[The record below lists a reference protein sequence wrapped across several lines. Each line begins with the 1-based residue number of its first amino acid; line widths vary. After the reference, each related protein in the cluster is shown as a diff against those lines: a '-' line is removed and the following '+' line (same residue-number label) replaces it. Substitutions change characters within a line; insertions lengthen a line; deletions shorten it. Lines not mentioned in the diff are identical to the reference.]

1 MMPLDM
7 VSMKDKGITLIE
19 LVVVVSI
26 ITVLSVALGF
36 EFVGWISKYK
46 IETQIR
52 ELHLDLMNVRVRAM
66 MRKRA
71 HFLSL
76 APTQY
81 IVQED
86 IYPWPDGDARLT
98 ESDSSR
104 PAGYNDPIPLMKKN
118 LNLNLPIT
126 WNNMRVAK
134 IKFNTR
140 GLSNTNRTICVNTD
154 KDADYDCISISA
166 ARIRLGKLK
175 KKIPDGGICDA
186 ANCVK
191 R

>member
-1 MMPLDM
+1 
-7 VSMKDKGITLIE
+7 MKDKGITLIE

-26 ITVLSVALGF
+26 ISVLLVALSF
-36 EFVGWISKYK
+36 EFAGWISRYK

-52 ELHLDLMNVRVRAM
+52 ELHLDLINVRVRAK

-71 HFLSL
+71 HFVSL
-76 APTQY
+76 TPTQY
-81 IVQED
+81 TVQED
-86 IYPWPDGDARLT
+86 IYPWPDGDACLT
-98 ESDSSR
+98 ASDSIR
-104 PAGYNDPIPLMKKN
+104 PSGYSDPIPLVKKN

-126 WNNMRVAK
+126 WNNIRVAK

-154 KDADYDCISISA
+154 IDADYDCISISA
-166 ARIRLGKLK
+166 TRTRLGKLK
-175 KKIPDGGICDA
+175 KKIPDGGICNA

-191 R
+191 K